1 MRKPGDMW
9 TEADAKALRVLSR
22 IGITKSEAARRL
34 GRHQSTISNHSRLA
48 GLTWKPPPKGPPR
61 PKPAP
66 KGPRP
71 RPWTENDDLLLAQL
85 AAAGVPKGLAANRLD
100 RAYNTVWI
108 HAKRLGLI
116 FERDREA
123 RLRHKQWDS
132 ARSSK

>member
-1 MRKPGDMW
+1 MRKRGDRW
-9 TEADAKALRVLSR
+9 TKAETNSLRALSK
-22 IGITKSEAARRL
+22 IGITKSEAAGRL
-34 GRHQSTISNHSRLA
+34 ERHQSTISNHSRLA

-85 AAAGVPKGLAANRLD
+85 AAAGVPKGQAANRLD
-100 RAYNTVWI
+100 RAYNTVWK

-123 RLRHKQWDS
+123 WLRHKQRDS